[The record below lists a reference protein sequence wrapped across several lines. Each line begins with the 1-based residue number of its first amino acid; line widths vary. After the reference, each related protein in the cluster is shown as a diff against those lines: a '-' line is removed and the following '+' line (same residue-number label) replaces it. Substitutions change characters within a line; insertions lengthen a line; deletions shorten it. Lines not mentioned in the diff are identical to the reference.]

1 MTNHAEYDII
11 YRIMLTILLASE
23 CEYKQMNINAR
34 SRLKHSAT
42 VILYA
47 VLMAVIII
55 GIIAAWIIVSGR
67 NRIAI
72 DEVYGNVIVER
83 SGGQISAKQGM
94 RLESGDCVKVLSGGS
109 ARITLGRDR
118 YIYPEADSAVTVT
131 RSKEDKSFGAELLT
145 GAAAVRLD
153 KAADIKVSALNVI
166 VTASGSVFRVSCT
179 DNAAEII
186 CADGEADISGGG
198 TAQKLAAGS
207 LARLTSSSGEIML
220 TPEEAEV
227 SALPESALKSLMRI
241 ASQRSMTFSLNSLGG
256 AYLALDDNEAATE
269 ISEAV
274 SESIAETTVSE
285 TTVSETTVSETETS
299 PSEETAETVSEP
311 VTEISETSVS
321 ETDIS
326 EATTFETTFS
336 ETTFS
341 ETTASQTTAS
351 ETQTS
356 AETVS
361 ETTAPTVETSQTTTP
376 TIPWWEIINSA
387 EHDSR

>member
-34 SRLKHSAT
+34 SRSKHSAA
-42 VILYA
+42 VILCA
-47 VLMAVIII
+47 VLMAVLII

-67 NRIAI
+67 NRIAL

-94 RLESGDCVKVLSGGS
+94 RLESGDCIKTMSGGS

-118 YIYPEADSAVTVT
+118 YIYTEPDSAVTVT
-131 RSKEDKSFGAELLT
+131 RSKEDKSFEAEVLS

-153 KAADIKVSALNVI
+153 KAADIKVSAPNVI

-179 DNAAEII
+179 DNAAEVI

-198 TAQKLAAGS
+198 TSQRLAAGS
-207 LARLTSSSGEIML
+207 LARLTSSGGEITL
-220 TPEEAEV
+220 TREEAEV

-256 AYLALDDNEAATE
+256 AYLALDDNIAATE

-285 TTVSETTVSETETS
+285 TTVSETETS
-299 PSEETAETVSEP
+299 PSEETTETASETA
-311 VTEISETSVS
+311 TEISETSVS
-321 ETDIS
+321 ETNTS
-326 EATTFETTFS
+326 ETTTFETTFS

-341 ETTASQTTAS
+341 ETTAS

-356 AETVS
+356 SETVP
-361 ETTAPTVETSQTTTP
+361 ETTAPTAETTQTTTP

-387 EHDSR
+387 ERDSR

>member
-11 YRIMLTILLASE
+11 YGIMLTILLASE

-361 ETTAPTVETSQTTTP
+361 ETTAPTV
-376 TIPWWEIINSA
+376 
-387 EHDSR
+387 

>member
-11 YRIMLTILLASE
+11 YGIMLTILLASE

-207 LARLTSSSGEIML
+207 LARLTSSSGEIVL
-220 TPEEAEV
+220 TLEEAEV

-241 ASQRSMTFSLNSLGG
+241 ASQRSMMFSLNSLGG
-256 AYLALDDNEAATE
+256 AYLALDENIAATE

-285 TTVSETTVSETETS
+285 TTVSETYTS

-311 VTEISETSVS
+311 VTEISETTVS
-321 ETDIS
+321 ETNIS

-361 ETTAPTVETSQTTTP
+361 ETTAPTVETTQTTTP

-387 EHDSR
+387 ERDSR

>member
-1 MTNHAEYDII
+1 M
-11 YRIMLTILLASE
+11 
-23 CEYKQMNINAR
+23 
-34 SRLKHSAT
+34 KHSAT

-285 TTVSETTVSETETS
+285 TTVSETTVSETTVSETETS

-387 EHDSR
+387 ERDSR

>member
-11 YRIMLTILLASE
+11 YGIMLTILLASE

-34 SRLKHSAT
+34 SRSKHSAT

-207 LARLTSSSGEIML
+207 LARLTSSSGEIVL
-220 TPEEAEV
+220 TLEEAEV

-256 AYLALDDNEAATE
+256 AYLALDDNIAATE

-274 SESIAETTVSE
+274 SESIAEP
-285 TTVSETTVSETETS
+285 TVSETTVSETETF

-321 ETDIS
+321 ETNIS

-361 ETTAPTVETSQTTTP
+361 ETTAPTVETTQTTTP

-387 EHDSR
+387 ERDSR

>member
-11 YRIMLTILLASE
+11 YGIMLTILLASE

-34 SRLKHSAT
+34 SRSKHSAT

-207 LARLTSSSGEIML
+207 LARLTSSSGEIVFTL
-220 TPEEAEV
+220 EEAEV

-256 AYLALDDNEAATE
+256 AYLALDENIAATE

-274 SESIAETTVSE
+274 SESIAE

-321 ETDIS
+321 ETNIS

-361 ETTAPTVETSQTTTP
+361 ETTAPTVETTQTTTP

-387 EHDSR
+387 ERDSR

>member
-1 MTNHAEYDII
+1 
-11 YRIMLTILLASE
+11 
-23 CEYKQMNINAR
+23 MNINAR
-34 SRLKHSAT
+34 SRSKHSAA

-47 VLMAVIII
+47 VLMAVLII
-55 GIIAAWIIVSGR
+55 GIIAVWIIVSGR
-67 NRIAI
+67 NRIAL
-72 DEVYGNVIVER
+72 DEIYGNVIVER

-94 RLESGDCVKVLSGGS
+94 RLESGDCIKTMSGGS

-118 YIYPEADSAVTVT
+118 YIYTEPDSAVTVT
-131 RSKEDKSFGAELLT
+131 RSKEDKSFEAEVLS

-153 KAADIKVSALNVI
+153 KDADIKVSAPNVL

-179 DNAAEII
+179 DNTAEVI
-186 CADGEADISGGG
+186 CADGKADISGGG
-198 TAQKLAAGS
+198 TSQKLAAGS
-207 LARLTSSSGEIML
+207 LARLTSSGGEIAL
-220 TPEEAEV
+220 TREEAEV

-256 AYLALDDNEAATE
+256 AYLALDDNIAATE

-274 SESIAETTVSE
+274 SESIPE

-299 PSEETAETVSEP
+299 PSEETTETISET

-321 ETDIS
+321 EANTS
-326 EATTFETTFS
+326 ETTTFETQVSKITFSETTFS

-341 ETTASQTTAS
+341 ETTAS

-356 AETVS
+356 SETVP
-361 ETTAPTVETSQTTTP
+361 ETTAPTAETTQTTTP

-387 EHDSR
+387 ERDSR

>member
-11 YRIMLTILLASE
+11 YGIMLTILLASE

-207 LARLTSSSGEIML
+207 LARLTSSSGEIVL
-220 TPEEAEV
+220 TLEEAEV

-274 SESIAETTVSE
+274 SESIAETTISE
-285 TTVSETTVSETETS
+285 TTVSETYTS

-321 ETDIS
+321 ETNIS

-361 ETTAPTVETSQTTTP
+361 ETTAPTVETTQTTTP

-387 EHDSR
+387 ERDSR

>member
-11 YRIMLTILLASE
+11 YGIMLTILLASE

-34 SRLKHSAT
+34 SRSKHSAT

-207 LARLTSSSGEIML
+207 LARLTSSSGEIVL

-256 AYLALDDNEAATE
+256 AYLALDDNIAAAE

-274 SESIAETTVSE
+274 SESIAEP
-285 TTVSETTVSETETS
+285 TVSETTVSETETS

-311 VTEISETSVS
+311 VTEISETAVS

-361 ETTAPTVETSQTTTP
+361 ETTAPTVETTQTTTP

-387 EHDSR
+387 ERDSR

>member
-11 YRIMLTILLASE
+11 CRIMLTILLASE

-34 SRLKHSAT
+34 SRSKHSAA

-47 VLMAVIII
+47 VLMAVLII

-67 NRIAI
+67 NRIAL
-72 DEVYGNVIVER
+72 DEIYGNVIVER

-94 RLESGDCVKVLSGGS
+94 RLESGDCIKTMSGGS

-118 YIYPEADSAVTVT
+118 YIYTEPDSAVTVT
-131 RSKEDKSFGAELLT
+131 RSKEDKSFEAELLS

-153 KAADIKVSALNVI
+153 KAADIKVSAPNVV

-179 DNAAEII
+179 DDAAEVI

-198 TAQKLAAGS
+198 TSQRLAAGS
-207 LARLTSSSGEIML
+207 LARLTSSGGEIAL
-220 TPEEAEV
+220 TREEAEV

-256 AYLALDDNEAATE
+256 AYLALDDNTAAAE

-285 TTVSETTVSETETS
+285 TTASETTVSETETS
-299 PSEETAETVSEP
+299 PSEETSETTSET

-321 ETDIS
+321 ETNTS
-326 EATTFETTFS
+326 ETTTFETTFS
-336 ETTFS
+336 E
-341 ETTASQTTAS
+341 TTAS

-356 AETVS
+356 AETVP
-361 ETTAPTVETSQTTTP
+361 ETTAPTSETTQTTTP

-387 EHDSR
+387 ERDSR

>member
-1 MTNHAEYDII
+1 
-11 YRIMLTILLASE
+11 
-23 CEYKQMNINAR
+23 MNINAR
-34 SRLKHSAT
+34 SRSKHSAT

-220 TPEEAEV
+220 TLEEAEV
-227 SALPESALKSLMRI
+227 SALPEGALKSLMRI

-256 AYLALDDNEAATE
+256 AYLALDDNIAATE

-274 SESIAETTVSE
+274 SESIAEP
-285 TTVSETTVSETETS
+285 TVSETTVSETETS
-299 PSEETAETVSEP
+299 PSEETAETTSES

-321 ETDIS
+321 ETNIS

-341 ETTASQTTAS
+341 ETTSSQTTAS

-361 ETTAPTVETSQTTTP
+361 ETTAPTVETTQTTTP

-387 EHDSR
+387 ERDSR

>member
-11 YRIMLTILLASE
+11 YGIMLTILLASE

-34 SRLKHSAT
+34 SRSKHSAT

-131 RSKEDKSFGAELLT
+131 RSKEDRSFGAELLT

-186 CADGEADISGGG
+186 CADSEADISGGG

-207 LARLTSSSGEIML
+207 LARLTSSSGEIVL
-220 TPEEAEV
+220 TLEEAEV

-256 AYLALDDNEAATE
+256 AYLALDDNIAATE

-274 SESIAETTVSE
+274 SESIAEP
-285 TTVSETTVSETETS
+285 TVSETTVSETETS
-299 PSEETAETVSEP
+299 PSEETTETTSES

-361 ETTAPTVETSQTTTP
+361 ETTAPTVETTQTTTP

-387 EHDSR
+387 ERDSR

>member
-1 MTNHAEYDII
+1 M
-11 YRIMLTILLASE
+11 
-23 CEYKQMNINAR
+23 
-34 SRLKHSAT
+34 KHSAT

-94 RLESGDCVKVLSGGS
+94 RLESGDCVKILSDGS

-179 DNAAEII
+179 DNTAEII

-207 LARLTSSSGEIML
+207 LARLTSSSGEIVL

-256 AYLALDDNEAATE
+256 AYLALDENIAATE

-274 SESIAETTVSE
+274 SESIAEP
-285 TTVSETTVSETETS
+285 TVSETTVSETETS

-311 VTEISETSVS
+311 VTEISETTVS
-321 ETDIS
+321 GTDIS
-326 EATTFETTFS
+326 EATFS

-341 ETTASQTTAS
+341 ETTASQATAS

-361 ETTAPTVETSQTTTP
+361 GTTAPTVETTQTTTP

-387 EHDSR
+387 ERDSR

>member
-1 MTNHAEYDII
+1 
-11 YRIMLTILLASE
+11 
-23 CEYKQMNINAR
+23 MNINAR
-34 SRLKHSAT
+34 SRSKHSAA

-47 VLMAVIII
+47 VLMAVLII
-55 GIIAAWIIVSGR
+55 GIIAVWIIVSGR
-67 NRIAI
+67 NRIAL
-72 DEVYGNVIVER
+72 DEIYGNVIVER

-94 RLESGDCVKVLSGGS
+94 RLESGDCIKTMSGGS

-118 YIYPEADSAVTVT
+118 YIYTEPDSAVTVT
-131 RSKEDKSFGAELLT
+131 LSKEDKSFEAELLS

-153 KAADIKVSALNVI
+153 KAADIKVSAPNVL

-179 DNAAEII
+179 DNAAEVI

-198 TAQKLAAGS
+198 TSQRLAAGS
-207 LARLTSSSGEIML
+207 LARLTSSGGEIAL
-220 TPEEAEV
+220 TREEAEV

-256 AYLALDDNEAATE
+256 AYLALDDNTAATE

-274 SESIAETTVSE
+274 SESIPETTVSE
-285 TTVSETTVSETETS
+285 TTASETETSPSTASETETS
-299 PSEETAETVSEP
+299 PSEETSETTSET

-321 ETDIS
+321 EANTS
-326 EATTFETTFS
+326 ETTTFETTFS
-336 ETTFS
+336 E
-341 ETTASQTTAS
+341 TTAS

-356 AETVS
+356 AETVP
-361 ETTAPTVETSQTTTP
+361 ETTAPTAETTQTTTP

-387 EHDSR
+387 ERDSR

>member
-1 MTNHAEYDII
+1 
-11 YRIMLTILLASE
+11 
-23 CEYKQMNINAR
+23 MNINAR
-34 SRLKHSAT
+34 SRSKHSAA

-47 VLMAVIII
+47 VLMAVLIIS
-55 GIIAAWIIVSGR
+55 IIAVWIIVSGR
-67 NRIAI
+67 NRIAL
-72 DEVYGNVIVER
+72 DEIYGNVIVEQ

-94 RLESGDCVKVLSGGS
+94 RLESGDCIKTMSGGS

-118 YIYPEADSAVTVT
+118 YIYTEPDSAVTVT
-131 RSKEDKSFGAELLT
+131 RSKEDKSFEAEVLS

-153 KAADIKVSALNVI
+153 KAADIKVSAPNVI

-179 DNAAEII
+179 DDAAEVI

-198 TAQKLAAGS
+198 TSQRLAAGS
-207 LARLTSSSGEIML
+207 LARLTSSGGITL
-220 TPEEAEV
+220 TREEAEV

-256 AYLALDDNEAATE
+256 AYLALDDNIAATE

-274 SESIAETTVSE
+274 SESIAETTVFEMTASE
-285 TTVSETTVSETETS
+285 TSVSETETS
-299 PSEETAETVSEP
+299 PSEETSETTSET

-321 ETDIS
+321 EANTS
-326 EATTFETTFS
+326 ETTTFETTFS

-341 ETTASQTTAS
+341 ETTAS

-356 AETVS
+356 AETVP
-361 ETTAPTVETSQTTTP
+361 ETTAPTAETTQTTTP

-387 EHDSR
+387 ERDSR

>member
-11 YRIMLTILLASE
+11 CRIMLTILLASE

-34 SRLKHSAT
+34 SRSKHSAA

-47 VLMAVIII
+47 VLMAVLII
-55 GIIAAWIIVSGR
+55 GIIAAWIIVTGR
-67 NRIAI
+67 NRIAL

-94 RLESGDCVKVLSGGS
+94 RLESGDCIKTMSGGS

-118 YIYPEADSAVTVT
+118 YIYTEPDSAVTVT
-131 RSKEDKSFGAELLT
+131 RSKEDKSFEAELLS

-153 KAADIKVSALNVI
+153 KAADIKVSAPNVL

-179 DNAAEII
+179 DNAAEVI

-198 TAQKLAAGS
+198 TSQRLAAGS
-207 LARLTSSSGEIML
+207 LARLTSSGGEIAL
-220 TPEEAEV
+220 TREEAEV

-256 AYLALDDNEAATE
+256 AYLALDDNIAATE

-274 SESIAETTVSE
+274 TESIPE

-299 PSEETAETVSEP
+299 PSEETSETTSET

-321 ETDIS
+321 EANTS
-326 EATTFETTFS
+326 ETTTFETTFS
-336 ETTFS
+336 E
-341 ETTASQTTAS
+341 TTAS

-356 AETVS
+356 AETVP
-361 ETTAPTVETSQTTTP
+361 ETTAPTAETTQTTTP

-387 EHDSR
+387 ERDSR

>member
-11 YRIMLTILLASE
+11 YGIMLTILLASE

-198 TAQKLAAGS
+198 TAQMLAAGS
-207 LARLTSSSGEIML
+207 LARLTSSSGEIVL
-220 TPEEAEV
+220 TLEEAEV

-274 SESIAETTVSE
+274 SESIAETTISE
-285 TTVSETTVSETETS
+285 TTVSETYTS
-299 PSEETAETVSEP
+299 PSEETTETITET

-341 ETTASQTTAS
+341 ETTASQATAS

-361 ETTAPTVETSQTTTP
+361 ETTAPTVETTQTTTP

-387 EHDSR
+387 ERDSR

>member
-1 MTNHAEYDII
+1 M
-11 YRIMLTILLASE
+11 
-23 CEYKQMNINAR
+23 
-34 SRLKHSAT
+34 KHSAT

-207 LARLTSSSGEIML
+207 LARLTSSSGEIVL
-220 TPEEAEV
+220 TLEEAEV

-274 SESIAETTVSE
+274 SESIAEPTVSESE
-285 TTVSETTVSETETS
+285 TTVSETYTS

-321 ETDIS
+321 ETNIS

-387 EHDSR
+387 ERDSR

>member
-11 YRIMLTILLASE
+11 YGIMLTILLASE

-55 GIIAAWIIVSGR
+55 SIIAAWIIVSGR

-94 RLESGDCVKVLSGGS
+94 RLESGDCVKVLSDGS

-153 KAADIKVSALNVI
+153 KAADIKISALNVI

-220 TPEEAEV
+220 TLEEAEV

-256 AYLALDDNEAATE
+256 AYLALDDNIAATE

-285 TTVSETTVSETETS
+285 TETS
-299 PSEETAETVSEP
+299 PSEETTETTSEP

-321 ETDIS
+321 ETNIS

-361 ETTAPTVETSQTTTP
+361 ETTAPTVETTQTTTP

-387 EHDSR
+387 ERDSR

>member
-11 YRIMLTILLASE
+11 YGIMLTILLASE

-34 SRLKHSAT
+34 SRSKHSAT

-207 LARLTSSSGEIML
+207 LARLTSSSGEIVL
-220 TPEEAEV
+220 TLEEAEV
-227 SALPESALKSLMRI
+227 STLPESALKSLMRI

-256 AYLALDDNEAATE
+256 AYLALDDNIAATE

-274 SESIAETTVSE
+274 SESIAEP
-285 TTVSETTVSETETS
+285 TVSETTVSETETS

-341 ETTASQTTAS
+341 ETTASQATAS

-387 EHDSR
+387 ERDSR

>member
-11 YRIMLTILLASE
+11 YGIMLTILLASE

-207 LARLTSSSGEIML
+207 LARLTSSSGEIVL
-220 TPEEAEV
+220 TLEEAEV

-256 AYLALDDNEAATE
+256 AYLALDDNIAATE

-274 SESIAETTVSE
+274 SESIAEPTVSE
-285 TTVSETTVSETETS
+285 TTVSETYTS

-321 ETDIS
+321 ETNIS

-341 ETTASQTTAS
+341 ETTSSQTTAS

-356 AETVS
+356 DETVS
-361 ETTAPTVETSQTTTP
+361 ETTAPTVETTQTTTP

-387 EHDSR
+387 ERDSR

>member
-1 MTNHAEYDII
+1 M
-11 YRIMLTILLASE
+11 
-23 CEYKQMNINAR
+23 
-34 SRLKHSAT
+34 KHSAT

-153 KAADIKVSALNVI
+153 KAADIKVSVLNVI

-207 LARLTSSSGEIML
+207 LARLTSSNGEIML

-387 EHDSR
+387 ERDSR

>member
-1 MTNHAEYDII
+1 
-11 YRIMLTILLASE
+11 MLTILLASE

-34 SRLKHSAT
+34 SRSKHSAA

-47 VLMAVIII
+47 VLMAVLII
-55 GIIAAWIIVSGR
+55 GIIAVWIIVSGR
-67 NRIAI
+67 NRIAL
-72 DEVYGNVIVER
+72 DEIYGNVIVER

-94 RLESGDCVKVLSGGS
+94 RLESGDCIKTMSGGS

-118 YIYPEADSAVTVT
+118 YIYTEPDSAVTVT
-131 RSKEDKSFGAELLT
+131 RSKEDKSFEAEVLS

-153 KAADIKVSALNVI
+153 KDADIKVSAPNVL

-179 DNAAEII
+179 DNTAEVI
-186 CADGEADISGGG
+186 CADGKADISGGG
-198 TAQKLAAGS
+198 TSQKLAAGS
-207 LARLTSSSGEIML
+207 LARLTSSGGEIAL
-220 TPEEAEV
+220 TREEAEV

-256 AYLALDDNEAATE
+256 AYLALDDNIAATE

-274 SESIAETTVSE
+274 SESIPE

-299 PSEETAETVSEP
+299 PSEETTETISET

-321 ETDIS
+321 EANTS
-326 EATTFETTFS
+326 ETTTFETQVSKITFSETTFS

-341 ETTASQTTAS
+341 ETTAS

-356 AETVS
+356 SETVP
-361 ETTAPTVETSQTTTP
+361 ETTAPTAETTQTTTP

-387 EHDSR
+387 ERDSR

>member
-1 MTNHAEYDII
+1 M
-11 YRIMLTILLASE
+11 
-23 CEYKQMNINAR
+23 
-34 SRLKHSAT
+34 KHSAT

-131 RSKEDKSFGAELLT
+131 RSKEGKSFGAELLT

-207 LARLTSSSGEIML
+207 LARLTSSSGEIVL

-274 SESIAETTVSE
+274 SESIAETTISE
-285 TTVSETTVSETETS
+285 TTVSETYTS

-321 ETDIS
+321 ETNIS

-361 ETTAPTVETSQTTTP
+361 ETTAPTVETTQTTTP

-387 EHDSR
+387 ERDSR

>member
-11 YRIMLTILLASE
+11 CRIMLTILLASE

-34 SRLKHSAT
+34 SRSKHSAA

-47 VLMAVIII
+47 VLMAVLII
-55 GIIAAWIIVSGR
+55 GIIAVWIIVSGR
-67 NRIAI
+67 NRIAL

-94 RLESGDCVKVLSGGS
+94 RLESGDCIKTMSGGS

-118 YIYPEADSAVTVT
+118 YIYTEPDSAVTVT
-131 RSKEDKSFGAELLT
+131 RSKEDKSFEAELLS

-153 KAADIKVSALNVI
+153 KAADIKVSAPNVL

-179 DNAAEII
+179 DDAAEVI

-198 TAQKLAAGS
+198 TTQRLAAGS
-207 LARLTSSSGEIML
+207 LARLTSSGGEIAL
-220 TPEEAEV
+220 TREEAEI

-256 AYLALDDNEAATE
+256 AYLALDDNTAATE

-274 SESIAETTVSE
+274 SESIPE

-299 PSEETAETVSEP
+299 PSEEASETTSET

-321 ETDIS
+321 ETNTS
-326 EATTFETTFS
+326 ETTTFETTFS
-336 ETTFS
+336 E
-341 ETTASQTTAS
+341 TTAS

-356 AETVS
+356 AETVP
-361 ETTAPTVETSQTTTP
+361 ETTAPTAETTQTTTP

-387 EHDSR
+387 ERDSR

>member
-1 MTNHAEYDII
+1 M
-11 YRIMLTILLASE
+11 
-23 CEYKQMNINAR
+23 
-34 SRLKHSAT
+34 KHSAT

-83 SGGQISAKQGM
+83 SGGQISANQGM

-361 ETTAPTVETSQTTTP
+361 ETTAPTVETTQTTTP

-387 EHDSR
+387 ERDSR

>member
-1 MTNHAEYDII
+1 
-11 YRIMLTILLASE
+11 
-23 CEYKQMNINAR
+23 MNINAR
-34 SRLKHSAT
+34 SRSKHSAA

-47 VLMAVIII
+47 VLMAVLII
-55 GIIAAWIIVSGR
+55 GIIAAWIIISGR
-67 NRIAI
+67 NRIAL
-72 DEVYGNVIVER
+72 DEIYGNVIVER

-94 RLESGDCVKVLSGGS
+94 RLESGDCIKTMSGGS

-118 YIYPEADSAVTVT
+118 YIYTEPDSAVTVT
-131 RSKEDKSFGAELLT
+131 RSKEDKSFEAELLS

-153 KAADIKVSALNVI
+153 KAADIKVSAPNVL

-179 DNAAEII
+179 DNAAEVI

-198 TAQKLAAGS
+198 TSQRLAAGS
-207 LARLTSSSGEIML
+207 LARLTSSGGEIAL
-220 TPEEAEV
+220 TQEEAEV

-256 AYLALDDNEAATE
+256 AYLALDDNTAAAE

-274 SESIAETTVSE
+274 SESIAETAVSE
-285 TTVSETTVSETETS
+285 TTVSEAETSETTSET
-299 PSEETAETVSEP
+299 

-321 ETDIS
+321 EANTS
-326 EATTFETTFS
+326 EITTFETTFS

-341 ETTASQTTAS
+341 ETTFSETTAS

-356 AETVS
+356 AETVP
-361 ETTAPTVETSQTTTP
+361 ETTAPTAETTQTTTP

-387 EHDSR
+387 ERDSR

>member
-11 YRIMLTILLASE
+11 YGIMLTILLASE

-109 ARITLGRDR
+109 ARITLSRDR

-153 KAADIKVSALNVI
+153 KATDIKVSALNVI

-207 LARLTSSSGEIML
+207 LARLTSSSGEIVL
-220 TPEEAEV
+220 TLEEAEV

-256 AYLALDDNEAATE
+256 AYLALDDNIAATE

-274 SESIAETTVSE
+274 SDSIAEPTVSE
-285 TTVSETTVSETETS
+285 TTVSETYTS

-311 VTEISETSVS
+311 VTEISETTVS
-321 ETDIS
+321 ETNIS

-361 ETTAPTVETSQTTTP
+361 ETTAPTVETTQTTTP

-387 EHDSR
+387 ERDSR

>member
-1 MTNHAEYDII
+1 MTNLAEYDII
-11 YRIMLTILLASE
+11 YGIMLTILLASE

-34 SRLKHSAT
+34 SRSKHSAT

-55 GIIAAWIIVSGR
+55 GIIAAWVIVSDR

-131 RSKEDKSFGAELLT
+131 LSKEDKSFGAELLT

-207 LARLTSSSGEIML
+207 LARLTSSSGEIVL

-256 AYLALDDNEAATE
+256 AYLALDENIAATE

-285 TTVSETTVSETETS
+285 TTVSETETF

-311 VTEISETSVS
+311 VTEISET
-321 ETDIS
+321 
-326 EATTFETTFS
+326 TTFETTFS

-361 ETTAPTVETSQTTTP
+361 ETTVPTVETTQTTTP

-387 EHDSR
+387 ERDSR

>member
-11 YRIMLTILLASE
+11 YGIMLTILLASE

-34 SRLKHSAT
+34 SRLKHSVT

-207 LARLTSSSGEIML
+207 LARLTSSSGEIVL
-220 TPEEAEV
+220 TLEEAEV

-256 AYLALDDNEAATE
+256 AYLALDENIAATE

-274 SESIAETTVSE
+274 SESIAEP
-285 TTVSETTVSETETS
+285 TVSETTVSETETS

-311 VTEISETSVS
+311 VTEISETTVS
-321 ETDIS
+321 GRDIF
-326 EATTFETTFS
+326 EATFS

-341 ETTASQTTAS
+341 ETTASQATAS

-361 ETTAPTVETSQTTTP
+361 ETTAPTVETTQTTTP

-387 EHDSR
+387 ERDSR

>member
-1 MTNHAEYDII
+1 
-11 YRIMLTILLASE
+11 
-23 CEYKQMNINAR
+23 MNINAR
-34 SRLKHSAT
+34 SRSKHSAA

-47 VLMAVIII
+47 VLMAVLII
-55 GIIAAWIIVSGR
+55 GIIAVWIIVSGR
-67 NRIAI
+67 NRIAL

-94 RLESGDCVKVLSGGS
+94 RLESGDCIKTMSGGS

-118 YIYPEADSAVTVT
+118 YIYTEPDSAVTVT
-131 RSKEDKSFGAELLT
+131 RSKEDKSFEAELLS

-153 KAADIKVSALNVI
+153 KAADIKVSAPNVL
-166 VTASGSVFRVSCT
+166 VTASGSVFRVCCT
-179 DNAAEII
+179 DNAAEVI

-198 TAQKLAAGS
+198 TSQRLAAGS
-207 LARLTSSSGEIML
+207 LARLISSGEITL
-220 TPEEAEV
+220 TREEAEV

-256 AYLALDDNEAATE
+256 AYLALDDNESAAE

-285 TTVSETTVSETETS
+285 TTVSETETS
-299 PSEETAETVSEP
+299 PSEETSETTSET

-321 ETDIS
+321 ETNTS
-326 EATTFETTFS
+326 ETTTFETQVS
-336 ETTFS
+336 KITFS

-356 AETVS
+356 AETVP
-361 ETTAPTVETSQTTTP
+361 ETTAPTAETTQTTTP

-387 EHDSR
+387 ERDSR

>member
-1 MTNHAEYDII
+1 
-11 YRIMLTILLASE
+11 
-23 CEYKQMNINAR
+23 MNINAR
-34 SRLKHSAT
+34 SRSKHSAT

-94 RLESGDCVKVLSGGS
+94 RLESGDCVMVLSGGS

-207 LARLTSSSGEIML
+207 LARLTSSSGEIVL
-220 TPEEAEV
+220 TLEEAEV

-256 AYLALDDNEAATE
+256 AYLALDDNIAATE

-274 SESIAETTVSE
+274 SESIAEP
-285 TTVSETTVSETETS
+285 TVSETTVSETETS
-299 PSEETAETVSEP
+299 PSEETAETTSES
-311 VTEISETSVS
+311 VTEISETTVS
-321 ETDIS
+321 ETNIS

-361 ETTAPTVETSQTTTP
+361 ETTAPTVETTQTTTP

-387 EHDSR
+387 ERDSR

>member
-1 MTNHAEYDII
+1 M
-11 YRIMLTILLASE
+11 
-23 CEYKQMNINAR
+23 
-34 SRLKHSAT
+34 KHSAT

-166 VTASGSVFRVSCT
+166 VTASDSVFRVSCT

-198 TAQKLAAGS
+198 TDQKLAAGS
-207 LARLTSSSGEIML
+207 LARLTSSSGEITL

-241 ASQRSMTFSLNSLGG
+241 ASQRSMMFSLNSLGG
-256 AYLALDDNEAATE
+256 AYLALDDNIAATE

-274 SESIAETTVSE
+274 SESIAE

-311 VTEISETSVS
+311 VTEISETTVS
-321 ETDIS
+321 DIS

-341 ETTASQTTAS
+341 ETTSSQTTAS
-351 ETQTS
+351 ETYYETQTS

-361 ETTAPTVETSQTTTP
+361 ETTAPTVETTQTTTP

-387 EHDSR
+387 ERDSR

>member
-11 YRIMLTILLASE
+11 YGIMLTILLASE

-34 SRLKHSAT
+34 SRSKHSAT

-207 LARLTSSSGEIML
+207 LARLTSSSGEIVL
-220 TPEEAEV
+220 TLEEAEV

-256 AYLALDDNEAATE
+256 AYLALDDNIAATE

-274 SESIAETTVSE
+274 SESIAEPTVSE
-285 TTVSETTVSETETS
+285 PTVSETETS
-299 PSEETAETVSEP
+299 PSEETAETTSES

-321 ETDIS
+321 ETNIS

-341 ETTASQTTAS
+341 ETTSSQTTAS

-356 AETVS
+356 DETVS
-361 ETTAPTVETSQTTTP
+361 ETTAPTVETTQTTTP

-387 EHDSR
+387 ERDSR

>member
-34 SRLKHSAT
+34 SRSKHSAA

-47 VLMAVIII
+47 VLMAVLII

-67 NRIAI
+67 NRIAL
-72 DEVYGNVIVER
+72 DEIYGNVIVER

-94 RLESGDCVKVLSGGS
+94 RLESGDCIKTMSGGS

-118 YIYPEADSAVTVT
+118 YIYTEPDSAVTVT
-131 RSKEDKSFGAELLT
+131 RSKEDKSFEAEVLS

-153 KAADIKVSALNVI
+153 KAADIKVSAPNVL

-179 DNAAEII
+179 DNAAEVI

-198 TAQKLAAGS
+198 TSQRLAAGS
-207 LARLTSSSGEIML
+207 LARLTSSGGEIAL
-220 TPEEAEV
+220 TREEAEV

-256 AYLALDDNEAATE
+256 AYLALDDNTAAAE

-285 TTVSETTVSETETS
+285 TTVSETETS
-299 PSEETAETVSEP
+299 PSEETSETTSET

-321 ETDIS
+321 EANTS
-326 EATTFETTFS
+326 ETTTFETTFL

-341 ETTASQTTAS
+341 ETTAS

-356 AETVS
+356 AETVP
-361 ETTAPTVETSQTTTP
+361 ETTAPTAETTQTTTP

-387 EHDSR
+387 ERDSR

>member
-1 MTNHAEYDII
+1 
-11 YRIMLTILLASE
+11 
-23 CEYKQMNINAR
+23 MNINAR
-34 SRLKHSAT
+34 SRSKHSAA

-47 VLMAVIII
+47 VLMAVLII

-67 NRIAI
+67 NRIAL
-72 DEVYGNVIVER
+72 DEIYGNVIVER

-94 RLESGDCVKVLSGGS
+94 RLESGDCIKTMSGGS

-118 YIYPEADSAVTVT
+118 YIYTEPDSAVTVT
-131 RSKEDKSFGAELLT
+131 RSKEDKSFEAELLS

-153 KAADIKVSALNVI
+153 KAADIKVSAPNVL

-179 DNAAEII
+179 DNAAEVI

-198 TAQKLAAGS
+198 TSQKLAAGS
-207 LARLTSSSGEIML
+207 LARLTSSGEITL
-220 TPEEAEV
+220 TREEAEV

-256 AYLALDDNEAATE
+256 AYLALDDNESAAE

-285 TTVSETTVSETETS
+285 TTVSETETSPSTASETETS
-299 PSEETAETVSEP
+299 PSEKTTETTSET

-321 ETDIS
+321 EANTS
-326 EATTFETTFS
+326 ETTTFETTFS

-356 AETVS
+356 AETVP
-361 ETTAPTVETSQTTTP
+361 ETTAPTAETTQTTTP

-387 EHDSR
+387 ERDSR

>member
-11 YRIMLTILLASE
+11 YGIMLTILLASE

-207 LARLTSSSGEIML
+207 LARLTSSSGEIVFTL
-220 TPEEAEV
+220 EEAEV

-274 SESIAETTVSE
+274 SESIAEPTVSE
-285 TTVSETTVSETETS
+285 TTVSETYTS

-321 ETDIS
+321 ETNIS

-361 ETTAPTVETSQTTTP
+361 ETTAPTVETTQTTTP

-387 EHDSR
+387 ERDSR

>member
-11 YRIMLTILLASE
+11 YGIMLTILLASE

-207 LARLTSSSGEIML
+207 LARLTSSSGEIVL
-220 TPEEAEV
+220 TLEEAEV

-256 AYLALDDNEAATE
+256 AYLALDDNIAATE

-274 SESIAETTVSE
+274 SESIAEP
-285 TTVSETTVSETETS
+285 TVSETTVSETETS

-311 VTEISETSVS
+311 VTEISEASVS
-321 ETDIS
+321 ETNIS

-351 ETQTS
+351 EAQTS

-387 EHDSR
+387 ERDSR

>member
-1 MTNHAEYDII
+1 MYG
-11 YRIMLTILLASE
+11 IMLTILLASE

-55 GIIAAWIIVSGR
+55 GIIAAWVIVSGR

-94 RLESGDCVKVLSGGS
+94 RLESGDCIKVLSGGS

-198 TAQKLAAGS
+198 TSQKLAAGS
-207 LARLTSSSGEIML
+207 LARLTSSGGEIAL
-220 TPEEAEV
+220 TREEAEV

-256 AYLALDDNEAATE
+256 AYLALDDNESAAE
-269 ISEAV
+269 ISESV
-274 SESIAETTVSE
+274 SESIAE

-299 PSEETAETVSEP
+299 PSEETSETTSET

-321 ETDIS
+321 EANTS
-326 EATTFETTFS
+326 ETTTFETTFS
-336 ETTFS
+336 ETTAS
-341 ETTASQTTAS
+341 ETTTS

-356 AETVS
+356 AETVP
-361 ETTAPTVETSQTTTP
+361 ETTAPTAETTQTTTP

-387 EHDSR
+387 ERDSR